1 MHTVSV
7 QKTLAGPQLRAR
19 LRRWIGRER
28 SQMDFR
34 LKKLR
39 RGHCGLN
46 IGFGPG
52 PFLGDPMPENAIHV
66 SEDVFWLLEPSIQRH
81 SVQYSRPY
89 SHYGVT
95 EVVREEWIEILNE
108 WNSLK
113 INLKSAMLTPQVG
126 ILRFIPRDSRTR
138 FVRDFDRNRIGP
150 SRMISR
156 LDDWMRTRLVDH
168 EQVTVIGI

>member
-1 MHTVSV
+1 
-7 QKTLAGPQLRAR
+7 
-19 LRRWIGRER
+19 
-28 SQMDFR
+28 
-34 LKKLR
+34 
-39 RGHCGLN
+39 
-46 IGFGPG
+46 
-52 PFLGDPMPENAIHV
+52 MPENAIHV
-66 SEDVFWLLEPSIQRH
+66 SEDVFWFLEPSIQRH